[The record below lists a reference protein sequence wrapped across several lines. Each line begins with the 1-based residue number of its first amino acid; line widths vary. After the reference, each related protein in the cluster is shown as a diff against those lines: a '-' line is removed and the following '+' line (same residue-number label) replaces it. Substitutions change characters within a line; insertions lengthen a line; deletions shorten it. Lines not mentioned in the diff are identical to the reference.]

1 MAFTN
6 ASGYQNLAQGNFT
19 PQIFSQ
25 KVQKFFRRASVV
37 EDITNT
43 DYAGEIENFGD
54 TVKIIK
60 EPTITVKDYARGQTV
75 DTQTL
80 ADDQITMT
88 VDQGSYFAFKVD
100 DIEERQSHVNFE
112 ALATSSGAYSLKK
125 AYDYNVL
132 KFIYDNA
139 STSASDT
146 GTDGSPIDGDAAV
159 DTLADVVSSAKKVL
173 DKNDVPEENRWLVA
187 PPEFFQQL
195 RKAGAKL
202 SDQSVMADGGA
213 SQIRNGMVTDKPL
226 FGFNMYSTNAIAVS
240 SGSAASHTFGSSGSN
255 EFAFLYGHMSGVA
268 TVNHIAK
275 TELIRDPDSFADVVR
290 GLHVYGRKILR
301 SEAVRSGVI
310 TIGGTTGHPA
320 NGRTPYLVE
329 NTIDVSAINGDSG
342 AAQNDVLRALDI
354 PAETLIMEAG
364 IEVITALSS
373 SVTLDLGITGGD
385 VDRYVD
391 GDTNATGFSA
401 PTATARTIVAS
412 ADTLDVLV
420 LSADS
425 TAGKIRV
432 FAVLCD
438 VSGID
443 ETDRNTD
450 TQHDTAV

>member
-1 MAFTN
+1 MAFGS
-6 ASGYQNLAQGNFT
+6 AGGYGNLPSGNFT

-60 EPTITVKDYARGQTV
+60 EPTITVADYARGTAV
-75 DTQTL
+75 STQDL

-125 AYDYNVL
+125 NYDYNVL

-159 DTLADVVSSAKKVL
+159 DTLANVVSAAKTVL

-187 PPEFFQQL
+187 PPEFFEQL

-213 SQIRNGMVTDKPL
+213 SQIRNGKVTDRPL
-226 FGFNMYSTNAIAVS
+226 FGFNMYTTNAIVA
-240 SGSAASHTFGSSGSN
+240 GGAGDATNHTFGTASGGT
-255 EFAFLYGHMSGVA
+255 EHIFLYGHMSAVA
-268 TVNHIAK
+268 TANHIAK
-275 TELIRDPDSFADVVR
+275 TELIRDPDSFADIVR

-301 SEAVRSGVI
+301 DEGVRSGV
-310 TIGGTTGHPA
+310 
-320 NGRTPYLVE
+320 
-329 NTIDVSAINGDSG
+329 
-342 AAQNDVLRALDI
+342 
-354 PAETLIMEAG
+354 
-364 IEVITALSS
+364 
-373 SVTLDLGITGGD
+373 VTL
-385 VDRYVD
+385 
-391 GDTNATGFSA
+391 
-401 PTATARTIVAS
+401 
-412 ADTLDVLV
+412 
-420 LSADS
+420 
-425 TAGKIRV
+425 
-432 FAVLCD
+432 
-438 VSGID
+438 
-443 ETDRNTD
+443 
-450 TQHDTAV
+450 

>member
-6 ASGYQNLAQGNFT
+6 ASGYNNLSQGNFT

-75 DTQTL
+75 DTQIL

-125 AYDYNVL
+125 NYDYNVL

-139 STSASDT
+139 SDGTGT
-146 GTDGSPIDGDAAV
+146 GTDASPIDGDAAV
-159 DTLADVVSSAKKVL
+159 DTLANLVSTAKKNL
-173 DKNDVPEENRWLVA
+173 DRNDVPEENRWLVSS
-187 PPEFFQQL
+187 PEFFEQL

-202 SDQSVMADGGA
+202 SDQSVMADGGS
-213 SQIRNGMVTDKPL
+213 SQIRNGMVTDRPL
-226 FGFNMYSTNAIAVS
+226 FGFNMYQSNAIAVS
-240 SGSAASHTFGSSGSN
+240 GGSAANHTFGSSGSN
-255 EFAFLYGHMSGVA
+255 EHVFLYGHMSGVA

-290 GLHVYGRKILR
+290 GLHVFGRKILR
-301 SEAVRSGVI
+301 SEAVQRGVI
-310 TIGGTTGHPA
+310 TIG
-320 NGRTPYLVE
+320 
-329 NTIDVSAINGDSG
+329 
-342 AAQNDVLRALDI
+342 
-354 PAETLIMEAG
+354 
-364 IEVITALSS
+364 
-373 SVTLDLGITGGD
+373 
-385 VDRYVD
+385 
-391 GDTNATGFSA
+391 
-401 PTATARTIVAS
+401 
-412 ADTLDVLV
+412 
-420 LSADS
+420 
-425 TAGKIRV
+425 
-432 FAVLCD
+432 
-438 VSGID
+438 
-443 ETDRNTD
+443 
-450 TQHDTAV
+450 

>member
-75 DTQTL
+75 DTQVL

-125 AYDYNVL
+125 NYDYNVL
-132 KFIYDNA
+132 KFIYDN
-139 STSASDT
+139 SSNGTGT
-146 GTDGSPIDGDAAV
+146 GTDASPIDGDAAV
-159 DTLADVVSSAKKVL
+159 DTLANLVSTAKKNL
-173 DKNDVPEENRWLVA
+173 DKNDVPEENRWLVSS
-187 PPEFFQQL
+187 PEFFEQL

-213 SQIRNGMVTDKPL
+213 SQIRNGKVTDRPL
-226 FGFNMYSTNAIAVS
+226 FGFNMYQSNAIAVS
-240 SGSAASHTFGSSGSN
+240 GGSAAAHTFGSSGSN
-255 EFAFLYGHMSGVA
+255 EHVFLYGHMSGVA

-290 GLHVYGRKILR
+290 GLHVFGRKILR
-301 SEAVRSGVI
+301 SEAVQRGVI
-310 TIGGTTGHPA
+310 TIG
-320 NGRTPYLVE
+320 
-329 NTIDVSAINGDSG
+329 
-342 AAQNDVLRALDI
+342 
-354 PAETLIMEAG
+354 
-364 IEVITALSS
+364 
-373 SVTLDLGITGGD
+373 
-385 VDRYVD
+385 
-391 GDTNATGFSA
+391 
-401 PTATARTIVAS
+401 
-412 ADTLDVLV
+412 
-420 LSADS
+420 
-425 TAGKIRV
+425 
-432 FAVLCD
+432 
-438 VSGID
+438 
-443 ETDRNTD
+443 
-450 TQHDTAV
+450 